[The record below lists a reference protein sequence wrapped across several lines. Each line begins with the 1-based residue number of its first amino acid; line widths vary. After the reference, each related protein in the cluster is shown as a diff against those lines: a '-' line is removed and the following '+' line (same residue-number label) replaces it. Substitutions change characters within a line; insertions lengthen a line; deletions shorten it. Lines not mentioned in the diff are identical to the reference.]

1 MNINIMGNVAVL
13 TFGVKIED
21 VQKLKKYNREALVL
35 RDEDKNAVLM
45 FDIASGNGDVF
56 GRSINLDHSN
66 HSAHATVTVDLTGV
80 EDAAQFVADKLIGQD
95 ALIARLENQVRDAVV
110 AIDSE
115 IATVKE
121 SIRYVDAA
129 EQ

>member
-45 FDIASGNGDVF
+45 FDIASGNGDVS
-56 GRSINLDHSN
+56 GRSISFDHSN

-80 EDAAQFVADKLIGQD
+80 EDAAQFVADKLIGKHDLVAQ
-95 ALIARLENQVRDAVV
+95 LEDQVFDAVV
-110 AIDSE
+110 KIDSE
-115 IATVKE
+115 IAAVKE
-121 SIRYVDAA
+121 SIRYADTA

>member
-45 FDIASGNGDVF
+45 FDIASGNGDVS
-56 GRSINLDHSN
+56 GRSISFDHSN

-80 EDAAQFVADKLIGQD
+80 EDAAQFVADKLIGKHDLVAQ
-95 ALIARLENQVRDAVV
+95 LEDQVFDAVV
-110 AIDSE
+110 KIDSE
-115 IATVKE
+115 ISAVKE
-121 SIRYVDAA
+121 SIRYADTA